1 MNHYKVDPAKSIVVV
16 KARSSIHD
24 TTTTWNK
31 ISGTIEATADTLES
45 NGAIATI
52 DVDMTSFDAGDW
64 LKNRKLKKDL
74 DVTQYPL
81 AQFEL
86 SELTEVVGGD
96 GGEFKAT
103 AVGKLRWR
111 SREVTV
117 TAPGTG
123 IVNDDGI
130 DARAT
135 FELDVTDL
143 GVKPPKILMFKVEK
157 VVAIEVI
164 LVAPRVRS

>member
-1 MNHYKVDPAKSIVVV
+1 MNHYTIDSAKSTVVV

-24 TTTTWNK
+24 TTTTWNQ
-31 ISGTIEATADTLES
+31 ISGTIEAAADSLES
-45 NGAIATI
+45 AGAIATI

-74 DVTQYPL
+74 AVTQYPL

-86 SELTEVVGGD
+86 SELAEVVRGD
-96 GGEFKAT
+96 DGEFKAT

-111 SREVTV
+111 SQEVTV
-117 TAPGTG
+117 TAPGKG
-123 IVNDDGI
+123 RVNDDGI
-130 DARAT
+130 EARAI

-157 VVAIEVI
+157 IVAIEVV
-164 LVAPRVRS
+164 LVAPRAR